1 MNAEAGARSERW
13 ANAAAATAV
22 FATDPLGCAGVSL
35 RALYGPV
42 RERWLALLGALL
54 PATVRIHRI
63 PLHVSDARLL
73 GGLDLAATLSTGRP
87 VAERGIFVSADGG
100 IVVLAMAERMTSAF
114 AARLAAVLDTG
125 EVALERDGFARRYA
139 TRFGVI
145 ALDEGMTDD
154 ERPPAA
160 VLDRLALHVDLN
172 GIESSSLDDGA
183 VLLGTT
189 AYPARIAAA
198 RDRLGS
204 VQIKP
209 AIVAALCEAASSL
222 GIASVRAPL
231 LALRVAR
238 AAAAIAGRN
247 HVADEDV
254 QLAARLVFAS
264 RVTVLPAA
272 QAPAEPDAAEREE
285 SSRDPPPSDPASRDS
300 PRNEAESS
308 NVDTLEDTVVAAAQ
322 AAIPQHLLAMLQS
335 SARGKVRAQP
345 SGRAGPRQLSP
356 AHGRPAGIRKGSPG
370 GGARLSVIETLRAA
384 APWQSARRAGAMRLG
399 ARAPRP
405 PRIDVRKDDFRI
417 FRLKRRTQ
425 TTIIFLVDA
434 SGSAAMHRLSE
445 VKGAVELLLADCY
458 VRRDR
463 VALIAFRRK
472 SAELLLPP
480 TRSLVRA
487 KRSLAALAAGGGTP
501 LASALDAAREL
512 VHAVRHKSES
522 PILVIMSDGSPNV
535 ARDGKGG
542 RERAQADA
550 LSAARLVRLEACA
563 VLLLDTA
570 PQPHPLTARLADEMG
585 ARYIPLPQVRAA
597 GLSELVRESASN
609 DPHATRRAV
618 HG

>member
-1 MNAEAGARSERW
+1 MNAVPGASCERW
-13 ANAAAATAV
+13 ANAAAAAAV
-22 FATDPLGCAGVSL
+22 FATDPLGCGGVSL
-35 RALYGPV
+35 RALYGPI
-42 RERWLALLGALL
+42 RERWLGLLHGLL
-54 PATVRIHRI
+54 PAAVRMHRI
-63 PLHVSDARLL
+63 PLHVSDARLF
-73 GGLDLAATLSTGRP
+73 GGLDLAATLSAGRP
-87 VAERGIFVSADGG
+87 VEERGIFAAADGG
-100 IVVLAMAERMTSAF
+100 VVVVAMAERITSAF

-125 EVALERDGFARRYA
+125 EVALERDGFARRST

-160 VLDRLALHVDLN
+160 ILDRLALHVDLN
-172 GIESSSLDDGA
+172 GIGFSALDDA
-183 VLLGTT
+183 ADLIRGT
-189 AYPARIAAA
+189 ADPARIAAA
-198 RDRLGS
+198 RECLGS
-204 VQIKP
+204 VQINT
-209 AIVAALCEAASSL
+209 AIIAALCEAASAL

-231 LALRVAR
+231 LAVRVAR
-238 AAAAIAGRN
+238 AAAAIAARD
-247 HVADEDV
+247 HVADEDA

-264 RVTVLPAA
+264 RVTVVPGAE
-272 QAPAEPDAAEREE
+272 APAEPDSAQCDEP
-285 SSRDPPPSDPASRDS
+285 SRDSPPSDPASEES
-300 PRNEAESS
+300 PPYEAESPT
-308 NVDTLEDTVVAAAQ
+308 VDTLKDTVLGAAQ
-322 AAIPQHLLAMLQS
+322 AAIPQDLLAMLQL
-335 SARGKVRAQP
+335 SARGKARAQP
-345 SGRAGPRQLSP
+345 SGRVGARQLSH
-356 AHGRPAGIRKGSPG
+356 AHGRPAGIRKGTPG

-384 APWQSARRAGAMRLG
+384 APWQSARHAGARRL
-399 ARAPRP
+399 RAHALEPL
-405 PRIDVRKDDFRI
+405 RIDVRRDDFRI

-472 SAELLLPP
+472 SAELLLSP

-501 LASALDAAREL
+501 LATALDAAREL
-512 VHAVRHKSES
+512 VRAVRHKSES
-522 PILVIMSDGSPNV
+522 PILVIMTDGSPNV

-550 LSAARLVRLEACA
+550 LIAARLVRLEACA

-570 PQPHPLTARLADEMG
+570 PQPLPLTARLANEMG

-597 GLSELVRESASN
+597 GLCELVRESACDHS
-609 DPHATRRAV
+609 DATSRAA

>member
-1 MNAEAGARSERW
+1 
-13 ANAAAATAV
+13 
-22 FATDPLGCAGVSL
+22 
-35 RALYGPV
+35 
-42 RERWLALLGALL
+42 
-54 PATVRIHRI
+54 
-63 PLHVSDARLL
+63 
-73 GGLDLAATLSTGRP
+73 
-87 VAERGIFVSADGG
+87 
-100 IVVLAMAERMTSAF
+100 
-114 AARLAAVLDTG
+114 VLDTG

-139 TRFGVI
+139 ARFGVI
-145 ALDEGMTDD
+145 ALDEGMTDE

-160 VLDRLALHVDLN
+160 VLDRLAMHVDLN
-172 GIESSSLDDGA
+172 GIESSAVDDA
-183 VLLGTT
+183 TDLTRAT
-189 AYPARIAAA
+189 ADPARIAAA
-198 RDRLGS
+198 RAGLGG

-209 AIVAALCEAASSL
+209 AIIAALCEAASAL

-238 AAAAIAGRN
+238 AAAAIAERD
-247 HVADEDV
+247 HVADEDA

-264 RVTVLPAA
+264 RVTVLPGA
-272 QAPAEPDAAEREE
+272 QAPAEPGAAEREE
-285 SSRDPPPSDPASRDS
+285 SSRDAPPSDPASDES
-300 PRNEAESS
+300 PQTEAE
-308 NVDTLEDTVVAAAQ
+308 NPNDDMLEATVVAAAQ
-322 AAIPQHLLAMLQS
+322 AAIPEDVLGMLQL
-335 SARGKVRAQP
+335 SARGKLRALP
-345 SGRAGPRQLSP
+345 SGRVGPRQLSQ

-384 APWQSARRAGAMRLG
+384 APWQRVRHTRAMRRG
-399 ARAPRP
+399 VRASKPVRV
-405 PRIDVRKDDFRI
+405 DVRKDDFRI
-417 FRLKRRTQ
+417 FRLKRRAQ

-434 SGSAAMHRLSE
+434 SGSAAMHRLAE

-501 LASALDAAREL
+501 LASALDAARDL

-522 PILVIMSDGSPNV
+522 PILVILTDGSPNI
-535 ARDGKGG
+535 ARDGKAG

-550 LSAARLVRLEACA
+550 LNAARLVRLEACA

-570 PQPHPLTARLADEMG
+570 PQPQSLTAHLANEMG

-597 GLSELVRESASN
+597 RLSELVRDGARDDSHASG
-609 DPHATRRAV
+609 RALR
-618 HG
+618 G